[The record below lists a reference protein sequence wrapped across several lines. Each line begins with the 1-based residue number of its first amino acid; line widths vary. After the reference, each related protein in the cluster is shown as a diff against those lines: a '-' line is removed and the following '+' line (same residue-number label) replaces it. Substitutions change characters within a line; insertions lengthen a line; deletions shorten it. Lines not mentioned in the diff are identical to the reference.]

1 MRTLL
6 LRAEPPLRAVCAG
19 AVVLFL
25 AAWPWEI
32 FQRLPFG
39 GTVASAAG
47 LVLIA
52 ASAPLALLHG
62 DDTLSLLGA
71 AARRFA
77 GPVLLIALAC
87 GQSYFHSADPAA
99 SRALLVQYAL
109 YLALF
114 LTALPCLRAPDD
126 AAFGWRVLAVSAAL
140 VGAAGVACAAGLLA
154 PALAGTQTY
163 FGQRIAG
170 DLRGGAFVR
179 MAVTTP
185 DFNQGILPLL
195 AALPAAALLFCGRR
209 GGLAAALLVLVS
221 LAGVLIS
228 FSRSGLVAVAALAGA
243 ALLAA
248 IRGRSGPAARRTLL
262 AAAAAA
268 LVGLGLLFLTD
279 YPQTLAARAMRM
291 FSPDDPSFSSRMYV
305 FRLAFGLLP
314 EYWLTGCGL
323 GAAPAVIG
331 AAADRH
337 VWMGTAIHSM
347 PLLLLFETG
356 VLGLAGYLWF
366 WGALVSGIRG
376 GLLRSG
382 DRARVRLGG
391 VALASSGVLFW
402 MLAIQPFQ
410 ALSLFPLLAALLAA
424 PALKVGPERLAALG
438 PPFRGGI
445 RGSEPGDVPDSGAL
459 ADTKN
464 IPRPRRRGHP
474 PRGGT
479 KRARALRFTPVVAVL
494 LLALGGLVCVN
505 QLTFQRLTRTTET
518 FAERMEAGLAAEARG
533 DWTGAHDAYAAA
545 QQVAEAGDGLSR
557 SSYYA
562 EAALAADL
570 DFLLERMVGG
580 GGMAVTP
587 EAAARFGVA
596 RMFLAEGK
604 TAEAASR
611 LRALAEGAAAPWPE
625 IWFALGEAEWADG
638 RQAAAVAAWARA
650 VQCAPGA
657 PPRHVLSPNPPF
669 TKRLEDL
676 TREYDQLAAANAP
689 EIRAMRVQLLL
700 RLGRAEE
707 ARELLNE
714 EGPGASAEMQAWRER
729 MVSVL
734 R

>member
-6 LRAEPPLRAVCAG
+6 LRAEPALRAVCAG

-62 DDTLSLLGA
+62 GDTLSLLGA

-87 GQSYFHSADPAA
+87 GQSWFHSADPAA
-99 SRALLVQYAL
+99 SRALLLQYAL

-114 LTALPCLRAPDD
+114 LTALPCFRAPGD
-126 AAFGWRVLAVSAAL
+126 AAFGWRVFAVSAAL
-140 VGAAGVACAAGLLA
+140 VGAAGIACAAGLLA

-195 AALPAAALLFCGRR
+195 AALPAAALLFRGRR

-228 FSRSGLVAVAALAGA
+228 FSRSGLVAVGVLAGA
-243 ALLAA
+243 AVFLAV
-248 IRGRSGPAARRTLL
+248 RGRSGPAARRTLL
-262 AAAAAA
+262 AAGAAGLA
-268 LVGLGLLFLTD
+268 GLGLLFLTD
-279 YPQTLAARAMRM
+279 YPQTLAARALRM

-356 VLGLAGYLWF
+356 ILGLAGYLWL
-366 WGALVSGIRG
+366 WGAVVSGIRS

-382 DRARVRLGG
+382 DPARVRLGG
-391 VALASSGVLFW
+391 AALASSGVLFW

-410 ALSLFPLLAALLAA
+410 ALSLFPALAALLAA
-424 PALKVGPERLAALG
+424 PGLG
-438 PPFRGGI
+438 VAKEGGA
-445 RGSEPGDVPDSGAL
+445 PM
-459 ADTKN
+459 
-464 IPRPRRRGHP
+464 
-474 PRGGT
+474 
-479 KRARALRFTPVVAVL
+479 ARALRFTPVVAVL
-494 LLALGGLVCVN
+494 LLSLAGLVCVK
-505 QLTFQRLTRTTET
+505 QVTFQRLTRTTET
-518 FAERMEAGLAAEARG
+518 FAKRMEAGLAAEARG

-545 QQVAEAGDGLSR
+545 QQVAEAGGGLSR

-604 TAEAASR
+604 TREAADR
-611 LRALAEGAAAPWPE
+611 LRALAEAAGAPWPE

-638 RQAAAVAAWARA
+638 QPPAAVEAWQRA

-676 TREYDQLAAANAP
+676 AREYEPLAAANAP
-689 EIRAMRVQLLL
+689 ETLALRVQLLL

-707 ARELLNE
+707 ARKLLNE
-714 EGPGASAEMQAWRER
+714 EWPGASTELHAWRER
-729 MVSVL
+729 MRQLVGLVPTE
-734 R
+734 

>member
-6 LRAEPPLRAVCAG
+6 LRAEPALRAVCAG
-19 AVVLFL
+19 AAVLFL

-52 ASAPLALLHG
+52 ASAPLAVLHG
-62 DDTLSLLGA
+62 GDTLSLLGA

-87 GQSYFHSADPAA
+87 GQSWFHSADPAA
-99 SRALLVQYAL
+99 SRALLLQYAL

-114 LTALPCLRAPDD
+114 LAALPCFRAPED
-126 AAFGWRVLAVSAAL
+126 AVFGWRVLAVSAAL
-140 VGAAGVACAAGLLA
+140 VGAAGIACAAGLLA

-195 AALPAAALLFCGRR
+195 AALPAAALLFRGRR
-209 GGLAAALLVLVS
+209 GGAAAALLVVVS

-243 ALLAA
+243 AALAA
-248 IRGRSGPAARRTLL
+248 MRGRPGPAARRTLL
-262 AAAAAA
+262 AAGAAGLA
-268 LVGLGLLFLTD
+268 GLGLLFLTD
-279 YPQTLAARAMRM
+279 YPQTLAARTLRM

-305 FRLAFGLLP
+305 FRVAFGLLP
-314 EYWLTGCGL
+314 EHWLTGCGL

-366 WGALVSGIRG
+366 WGAVVSGIRG

-382 DRARVRLGG
+382 DPARVRLGG
-391 VALASSGVLFW
+391 TALASSGVLFW

-424 PALKVGPERLAALG
+424 PGLIVCGERHTVLG
-438 PPFRGGI
+438 PPFRGG
-445 RGSEPGDVPDSGAL
+445 GE
-459 ADTKN
+459 T
-464 IPRPRRRGHP
+464 
-474 PRGGT
+474 
-479 KRARALRFTPVVAVL
+479 ARALRFTPILAVL
-494 LLALGGLVCVN
+494 LLALAGLVGVN
-505 QLTFQRLTRTTET
+505 QVTFQRLTRTTES
-518 FAERMEAGLAAEARG
+518 FAERMEDGLAAEARG

-545 QQVAEAGDGLSR
+545 QQVAEAGGGLSR

-604 TAEAASR
+604 TAEAANR

-638 RQAAAVAAWARA
+638 QHAAAVAAWARA

-669 TKRLEDL
+669 TKRIEDL
-676 TREYDQLAAANAP
+676 TGEYEQLAAANAP
-689 EIRAMRVQLLL
+689 ETAALRVQLLL
-700 RLGRAEE
+700 RLGRAED
-707 ARELLNE
+707 ARTLLNE
-714 EGPGASAEMQAWRER
+714 EWAGVPDEARAWRER
-729 MVSVL
+729 IMSDL
-734 R
+734 K

>member
-6 LRAEPPLRAVCAG
+6 LRAEPALRAVCAG

-62 DDTLSLLGA
+62 GDTLSLLGA

-87 GQSYFHSADPAA
+87 AQSWFHSADPAA
-99 SRALLVQYAL
+99 SRALLLQYAL

-114 LTALPCLRAPDD
+114 LTALPCLRAPGD

-140 VGAAGVACAAGLLA
+140 VGAAGIACAAGLLA

-195 AALPAAALLFCGRR
+195 AALPAAALLFRGRR
-209 GGLAAALLVLVS
+209 GGSVAVVLVILS

-243 ALLAA
+243 AVFLAV
-248 IRGRSGPAARRTLL
+248 RGRSGPAARRTLL
-262 AAAAAA
+262 VAGAAA

-279 YPQTLAARAMRM
+279 YPQTLAARALRM

-356 VLGLAGYLWF
+356 ILGLAGYLWF
-366 WGALVSGIRG
+366 WGAVVSGIRS

-382 DRARVRLGG
+382 DPARVRLGG

-410 ALSLFPLLAALLAA
+410 ALSLFPVLAALLAA
-424 PALKVGPERLAALG
+424 PGLG
-438 PPFRGGI
+438 VAKEGGA
-445 RGSEPGDVPDSGAL
+445 PM
-459 ADTKN
+459 
-464 IPRPRRRGHP
+464 
-474 PRGGT
+474 
-479 KRARALRFTPVVAVL
+479 ARALRFTPVVAVL
-494 LLALGGLVCVN
+494 LLSLAGLVCVK
-505 QLTFQRLTRTTET
+505 QVTFQRLTRTTET
-518 FAERMEAGLAAEARG
+518 FAKRMEAGLAAEARG

-545 QQVAEAGDGLSR
+545 QQVAEAGGGLSR

-604 TAEAASR
+604 TREAADR
-611 LRALAEGAAAPWPE
+611 LRALAEAAAAPWPE

-638 RQAAAVAAWARA
+638 QQAAAIAAWARA
-650 VQCAPGA
+650 VECAPGA

-676 TREYDQLAAANAP
+676 TGEYDQLAAANAP
-689 EIRAMRVQLLL
+689 ETRVLRVQLLL

-707 ARELLNE
+707 ARKLLSE
-714 EGPGASAEMQAWRER
+714 EWPGVSDEMQAWRER
-729 MVSVL
+729 VVL
-734 R
+734 NLQ